1 MLSVGLTGNVAS
13 GKSTVVRH
21 FAAWGATVIDADH
34 LVRDVQAPGG
44 AVLAAIESRFGSTVL
59 LPSGELD
66 RAKLRR
72 LVFDDDAAR
81 ADLNAIVHP
90 AVRARRASLLEE
102 ADRRGDLIVVND
114 IPLLFEVLD
123 PDDFD
128 VIVLVDAPEPV
139 RRERLIQQRGL
150 AATDAARMI
159 AAQLPSDGKR
169 ARSHVILD
177 NDASLDDLESHA
189 RAAWSDLRGRAAR
202 AETTPDAVLL
212 AVTAHP
218 DDGRLIAGT
227 LARYVDAGVAVHLV
241 SATGKPEAPAGVT
254 AVALERPGSIAPDD
268 QRAITALVGFMQR
281 IRPHAILTFGPDGGN
296 GDPDHRAVHT
306 WTRRAAAAARI
317 TPPIHYITTAPS
329 DPAAPIVAALDVRP
343 WRRDPARTACGMAF
357 DPTRPSPAGPGREW
371 YAGTQAK
378 APRLT
383 DLFPPANRG

>member
-1 MLSVGLTGNVAS
+1 VLSVGLTGNVAS
-13 GKSTVVRH
+13 GKSAVARH
-21 FAAWGATVIDADH
+21 FGTWGATVIDADH
-34 LVRDVQAPGG
+34 LVRDVQTPGG
-44 AVLAAIESRFGSTVL
+44 AVLAAIVARFGSTVL

-66 RAKLRR
+66 RATLRR
-72 LVFDDDAAR
+72 LVFNDDAAR

-90 AVRARRASLLEE
+90 AVRERRATLLGE

-123 PDDFD
+123 PEDFD

-150 AATDAARMI
+150 SATDATRMI

-177 NDASLDDLESHA
+177 NDGSLDDLEMQA
-189 RAAWSDLRGRAAR
+189 RTAWSDVRRRAAR
-202 AETTPDAVLL
+202 AATMPDAVLL

-218 DDGRLIAGT
+218 DDGQLIAGT
-227 LARYVDAGVAVHLV
+227 LARYVDAGAAVHQV
-241 SATGKPEAPAGVT
+241 SATGTPNAPAGVST
-254 AVALERPGSIAPDD
+254 VALERPGSIVPDD
-268 QRAITALVGFMQR
+268 QRAVTALVGLMQR

-306 WTRRAAAAARI
+306 WTRRATAAARI
-317 TPPIHYITTAPS
+317 TPDIHYIATAPS
-329 DPAAPIVAALDVRP
+329 DPGTPLVAALDVRP
-343 WRRDPARTACGMAF
+343 WRRDPARTACGMGF
-357 DPTRPSPAGPGREW
+357 DPARPSAVGPGREW
-371 YAGTQAK
+371 YAGTRAK
-378 APRLT
+378 VPPLT